1 MSKKKEFIAIIS
13 EGEKVLVLSAF
24 PFFLIEYFG
33 EEFFIKYQKSKT
45 LKITKT
51 FINIFWGRKKDGY

>member
-13 EGEKVLVLSAF
+13 DGEKVLILSAF

-33 EEFFIKYQKSKT
+33 EEFFIEYQKNKT

-51 FINIFWGRKKDGY
+51 FINIF

>member
-33 EEFFIKYQKSKT
+33 EEFFIKYQKSKI

-51 FINIFWGRKKDGY
+51 FINIF

>member
-13 EGEKVLVLSAF
+13 EGEKVLILSAF

-33 EEFFIKYQKSKT
+33 EEFFYEVQQ
-45 LKITKT
+45 LKHL
-51 FINIFWGRKKDGY
+51 